1 MPARMPASFQSSFLT
16 RFILFSAV
24 CLVSAA
30 IPMAQDKDPFNTNA
44 NKAQL
49 LLPNDFFA
57 MDTGTK
63 DANHQTARDQVEMI
77 KELGFAGIGVVGFEG
92 LSAMLQE
99 LDRAHLKLY
108 NIYFL
113 VDIDPGKAPYDPRL
127 EDAIQQ
133 LKGRGVMLWV
143 ALTSQKFKPSTEE
156 GDPDAL
162 RILGPMADLASEA
175 GLKVALYPHTFYWL
189 ERAEDALRL
198 VRKLNRVNV
207 GVTFNLCHWLRVDD
221 EKNLRPLLQAAAPHL
236 LVASINGADSV
247 NTNQMGWNRLIQTLD
262 RGSFDISRV
271 LKTLDQLHYTG
282 PIGLQC
288 YAVPGDCRD
297 NLKRSMKSWQDI
309 SARMSAER

>member
-143 ALTSQKFKPSTEE
+143 ALTSQKFKPSAEE

-162 RILGPMADLASEA
+162 RSLRTLADRASEA
-175 GLKVALYPHTFYWL
+175 GLKVALYPHTFYWV
-189 ERAEDALRL
+189 ERVEDALRL

-221 EKNLRPLLQAAAPHL
+221 EKNLRPLLQEAAPHL
-236 LVASINGADSV
+236 LVVSVNGADS
-247 NTNQMGWNRLIQTLD
+247 NCKGCDWNRLIQTLD
-262 RGSFDISRV
+262 RGSFEVPRV
-271 LKTLDQLHYTG
+271 LELLKEIAFRG
-282 PIGLQC
+282 PIGLQG
-288 YAVPGDCRD
+288 YGIGGGAYD
-297 NLKRSMKSWQDI
+297 NLRRSMNAWRK
-309 SARMSAER
+309 MTTVPVP